1 MFYRVFMSALV
12 AGVLGGLVISAV
24 QAFTT
29 TPLILKAEKYEAA
42 PAPATPTGTG
52 EVAQAAGD
60 GHNHSHA
67 GGGHE
72 HDHGTGWAPADGVER
87 LTFTVMTNIVAGFGF
102 SLLIVGC
109 FALGRR
115 NPNAG
120 EGLLWG
126 LAGFTVFT
134 LAPGL
139 GLPPELPATAAA
151 DLSARQAWWLGTAAA
166 SALGLWLL
174 VFRPGA
180 VAKAIGVAALIL
192 PHAIGAPHPHDLTN
206 AVPPEL
212 AAQFAT
218 AAIGTQA
225 VFWVLLGCLAGAA
238 YLRLGSTTEAGE
250 AGQPATA

>member
-12 AGVLGGLVISAV
+12 AGVLGGLVISVV
-24 QAFTT
+24 QAVTT
-29 TPLILKAEKYEAA
+29 TPLIIKAETYESA
-42 PAPATPTGTG
+42 PAPAKP
-52 EVAQAAGD
+52 AASAALSQAAGD
-60 GHNHSHA
+60 GHSHA
-67 GGGHE
+67 HAAGGHE
-72 HDHGTGWAPADGVER
+72 HDHGEGWAPADGPER
-87 LTFTVMTNIVAGFGF
+87 LAFTLMTNIVAGFGF
-102 SLLIVGC
+102 ALLIVGC

-134 LAPGL
+134 LAPAL
-139 GLPPELPATAAA
+139 GLAPELPATAAA
-151 DLSARQAWWLGTAAA
+151 DLAARQAWWLGTAAA

-180 VAKAIGVAALIL
+180 IAKAVGVAALIL
-192 PHAIGAPHPHDLTN
+192 PHAIGAPHPHNLTN

-212 AAQFAT
+212 AAQFAA

-238 YLRLGSTTEAGE
+238 YLRLGSTADAGR
-250 AGQPATA
+250 AGQPAAA

>member
-24 QAFTT
+24 QAVTT
-29 TPLILKAEKYEAA
+29 TPLILKAETYENA
-42 PAPATPTGTG
+42 PAPAKPA
-52 EVAQAAGD
+52 EAA
-60 GHNHSHA
+60 HSHSHA
-67 GGGHE
+67 SGGHD
-72 HDHGTGWAPADGVER
+72 HDHGAGWAPSDGVER
-87 LTFTVMTNIVAGFGF
+87 LAFTLMTNIVAGFGF
-102 SLLIVGC
+102 ALLIVGC

-120 EGLLWG
+120 EGILWG

-139 GLPPELPATAAA
+139 GLAPELPATAAA
-151 DLSARQAWWLGTAAA
+151 ELSARQAWWLGTAAA

-180 VAKAIGVAALIL
+180 VARAVGVAALIL
-192 PHAIGAPHPHDLTN
+192 PHAIGAPHPHEVTN

-212 AAQFAT
+212 AAQFAA

-238 YLRLGSTTEAGE
+238 YLRLGRTTNARGAGH
-250 AGQPATA
+250 PAAA